1 MSDESTPIP
10 VTEESVDR
18 SEIMASRRQRSR
30 RKKLLAGLLL
40 SGFGIIALFSLWYEL
55 QVHSSADTKHWVVLE
70 VKPGDGQASLA
81 NSLASKKVISQ
92 SFAFRLYTTIHS
104 SPALQPGLYAFHP
117 GQSFPQIL
125 ESLQG
130 PPNAS
135 RFTVLP
141 GFTLAEVASRIAS
154 IHRVDLAKHFS
165 RAYAHM
171 AVHSKVVPNAS
182 TLEGKIGVGEYIIM
196 PGEKAVDLLA
206 QMVQRFDAE
215 ARSVGLFTAT
225 KVEGQSALQVINVAS
240 VVEKEGY
247 YVKNMPQVSRV
258 IYNRLAKG
266 MPLQM
271 DSTVLYSLGQD
282 GGPVTA
288 AMLKIPSPYNSY
300 LHGGLPPTPIC
311 TPSVE
316 ALRAA
321 VHPVAGSWLFFV
333 VVDKSGT
340 EAFSNSYAEQ
350 LRNQDLARKRGL

>member
-1 MSDESTPIP
+1 AT
-10 VTEESVDR
+10 
-18 SEIMASRRQRSR
+18 
-30 RKKLLAGLLL
+30 KK
-40 SGFGIIALFSLWYEL
+40 II
-55 QVHSSADTKHWVVLE
+55 SSA
-70 VKPGDGQASLA
+70 
-81 NSLASKKVISQ
+81 
-92 SFAFRLYTTIHS
+92 FAFRLYTSIHS

-117 GQSFPQIL
+117 GQSFPEIL
-125 ESLQG
+125 DSLQG
-130 PPNAS
+130 RPNAS

-154 IHRVDLAKHFS
+154 INRVDLAKHFS

-171 AVHSKVVPNAS
+171 AVRSRVLPNAS
-182 TLEGKIGVGEYIIM
+182 TLEGKIGVGEYTIL
-196 PGEKAVDLLA
+196 PGEGAVDLLA

-215 ARSVGLFTAT
+215 ARSVGLSSITQ
-225 KVEGQSALQVINVAS
+225 VEGQTALQIINVAS

-247 YVKNMPQVSRV
+247 YVKNMPQVARV

-266 MPLQM
+266 MLLQM

-282 GGPVTA
+282 GGPVTV
-288 AMLKIPSPYNSY
+288 AMLKIPSLYNSY
-300 LHGGLPPTPIC
+300 LHSGLPPTPIC

-321 VHPVAGSWLFFV
+321 MHPVTGSWLFFV